1 MALERLVFY
10 SSLPCGRAKQIVPAL
25 FSKILW
31 DACEIFPINC
41 AHARRLLFE
50 SKKLFLAKRGNEHRV
65 DKARVNAVTEANP
78 HDVVVE
84 KDWLV

>member
-31 DACEIFPINC
+31 DACE
-41 AHARRLLFE
+41 LL
-50 SKKLFLAKRGNEHRV
+50 G
-65 DKARVNAVTEANP
+65 
-78 HDVVVE
+78 
-84 KDWLV
+84 

>member
-31 DACEIFPINC
+31 DACEPFSGITAI
-41 AHARRLLFE
+41 E
-50 SKKLFLAKRGNEHRV
+50 SAFNGRAICPSYM
-65 DKARVNAVTEANP
+65 EAMP
-78 HDVVVE
+78 QHH
-84 KDWLV
+84 L